1 MGFSG
6 GGSNILKNH
15 THDSGILQD
24 GGNLRLDGITE
35 GNLSSGSV
43 TYSDGNNMQELSV
56 GTVGNQLTVSAGNIP
71 EWSATMTQLS
81 TQQSI
86 QTGIFTT
93 GSLVY
98 VAVGNGMSITL
109 PNRTGGKAL
118 VCCSYS
124 IKNSG
129 AGNVNY
135 VSLFDD
141 GVTNGVYQSYY
152 GQYDIPACI
161 TGIFDTDGSV
171 IELYTKTTGGSVS
184 IIQSGGAVAGSICA
198 IEIS

>member
-15 THDSGILQD
+15 THDSAILQD
-24 GGNLRLDGITE
+24 GGNLNMQGVTQ

-43 TYSDGNNMQELSV
+43 TYSDGSNLQELTV
-56 GTVGNQLTVSAGNIP
+56 GTTGNQLTVSAGNIP
-71 EWSATMTQLS
+71 EWSSTMTQLS
-81 TQQSI
+81 TQESI
-86 QTGIFTT
+86 QSGIFTT
-93 GSLVY
+93 GSATY
-98 VAVGNGMSITL
+98 VAVGNGMQITL
-109 PNRTGGKAL
+109 PTRTGGKAL
-118 VCCSYS
+118 VCCNYT

-129 AGNVNY
+129 TNSNY

-141 GVTNGVYQSYY
+141 GVTNGIYQSYY
-152 GQYDIPACI
+152 GGNDVPGCI

-184 IIQSGGAVAGSICA
+184 IIQSAGAVAGSICA

>member
-56 GTVGNQLTVSAGNIP
+56 GTTGNQLTVSAGNIP
-71 EWSATMTQLS
+71 EWSSTMTQLS
-81 TQQSI
+81 TQESI
-86 QTGIFTT
+86 QTGIFTSA
-93 GSLVY
+93 SLVY
-98 VAVGNGMSITL
+98 VAVGNGMQLTL

-118 VCCSYS
+118 VCCNYT

-129 AGNVNY
+129 TNSNY
-135 VSLFDD
+135 VSLFDA
-141 GVTNGVYQSYY
+141 GVSSGIYQSYY
-152 GQYDIPACI
+152 GGNDVPGCLC
-161 TGIFDTDGSV
+161 GIFDLSGQV

>member
-1 MGFSG
+1 MGFNG
-6 GGSNILKNH
+6 GGGGQLLNH
-15 THDSGILQD
+15 EHDGTLVAD
-24 GGNLRLDGITE
+24 GGPLDFLGITQSSMSNGSITYSNTAHLRE
-35 GNLSSGSV
+35 LSIGNLG
-43 TYSDGNNMQELSV
+43 DKLQ
-56 GTVGNQLTVSAGNIP
+56 VSAGNIP
-71 EWSATMTQLS
+71 EWSPTMTQLS
-81 TQQSI
+81 TQESI
-86 QTGIFTT
+86 QSGIFTT

-98 VAVGNGMSITL
+98 VAVGNNMQLTL
-109 PNRTGGKAL
+109 PNRAGGKAL
-118 VCCSYS
+118 VCCNYT

-129 AGNVNY
+129 TNSNY

-141 GVTNGVYQSYY
+141 GVSNGVYQSYY
-152 GQYDIPACI
+152 GGNDVPGCI

>member
-118 VCCSYS
+118 VCCNYT

-129 AGNVNY
+129 TNSNY

-152 GQYDIPACI
+152 GQYDVPGCLC
-161 TGIFDTDGSV
+161 GIFDTDGSV

>member
-93 GSLVY
+93 ASNTF
-98 VAVGNGMSITL
+98 VAVGNGMQLTL
-109 PNRTGGKAL
+109 PTRTGGKAL
-118 VCCSYS
+118 VCCNYT
-124 IKNSG
+124 INNTG
-129 AGNVNY
+129 VNNNY
-135 VSLFDD
+135 VGLFDD
-141 GVTNGVYQSYY
+141 GVANGIYQTYY
-152 GQYDIPACI
+152 GQYDNPACI
-161 TGIFDTDGSV
+161 CGLYDLDGSV
-171 IELYTKTTGGSVS
+171 IELYVRTLGGTVR
-184 IIQSGGAVAGSICA
+184 IVQSPANVAGSITA
-198 IEIS
+198 FEIS